1 MHTPFLS
8 AYTVDREGIFL
19 KKPAFWAI
27 AGAVFVMITGTL
39 LHFTYEWFGG
49 NFWASVGAVNESTWE
64 HLKLLFFPMLAWT
77 VIEYLVFGAD
87 TPGYLPIR
95 AGSVLLGMLSIVV
108 IFYTYSGVLGFNV
121 AAVDIGSFFVSVA
134 LAFFFSWKKLQN
146 PPAWSTGMW
155 SGILAAVVLILLAA
169 AFVAWTRTPPELAV
183 FVDPVTGRAGL

>member
-1 MHTPFLS
+1 
-8 AYTVDREGIFL
+8 
-19 KKPAFWAI
+19 
-27 AGAVFVMITGTL
+27 
-39 LHFTYEWFGG
+39 
-49 NFWASVGAVNESTWE
+49 
-64 HLKLLFFPMLAWT
+64 
-77 VIEYLVFGAD
+77 
-87 TPGYLPIR
+87 
-95 AGSVLLGMLSIVV
+95 MLSIVV